1 MILSK
6 MDIKLKLTKSAYLVD
21 NWRYTK
27 KRFILNM
34 KIPLKIVF
42 N

>member
-1 MILSK
+1 

-27 KRFILNM
+27 KKVHTKYENTA
-34 KIPLKIVF
+34 KNCV
-42 N
+42 